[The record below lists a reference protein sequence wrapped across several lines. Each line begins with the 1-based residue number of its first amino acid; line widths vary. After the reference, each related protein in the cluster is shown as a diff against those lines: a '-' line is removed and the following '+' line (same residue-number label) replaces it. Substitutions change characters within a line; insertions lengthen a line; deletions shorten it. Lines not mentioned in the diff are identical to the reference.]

1 MCVSFGLLDD
11 AFEPAYVD
19 RTDNLPFPPVGRRAA
34 LIAAQMIA
42 YHERFPAS
50 ARALRLFHDATE
62 AEAAAMDPAY
72 RKKVVFEFTRA
83 AAAGRGKGMPPGSGR
98 DNSLV
103 GGGRKRK
110 EAERDDPSEYF
121 RRRRRRRRA
130 AMERALEAMIDAKMG
145 GDGDDFRDDFD
156 DADEGV
162 DAEEAAG
169 LAARGGTP
177 RKGEKRRKRG
187 STFSPG
193 Y

>member
-1 MCVSFGLLDD
+1 
-11 AFEPAYVD
+11 
-19 RTDNLPFPPVGRRAA
+19 
-34 LIAAQMIA
+34 
-42 YHERFPAS
+42 
-50 ARALRLFHDATE
+50 
-62 AEAAAMDPAY
+62 MDPAY

-110 EAERDDPSEYF
+110 EAERDDPSEDTF
-121 RRRRRRRRA
+121 EDEGGHDDA
-130 AMERALEAMIDAKMG
+130 AMVRALEAMIDAKMG

-162 DAEEAAG
+162 DAEEATG

>member
-1 MCVSFGLLDD
+1 
-11 AFEPAYVD
+11 
-19 RTDNLPFPPVGRRAA
+19 
-34 LIAAQMIA
+34 
-42 YHERFPAS
+42 
-50 ARALRLFHDATE
+50 
-62 AEAAAMDPAY
+62 MDPAY

-110 EAERDDPSEYF
+110 EAERDDPSEDTF
-121 RRRRRRRRA
+121 EDEGDVDDA

>member
-1 MCVSFGLLDD
+1 
-11 AFEPAYVD
+11 
-19 RTDNLPFPPVGRRAA
+19 
-34 LIAAQMIA
+34 
-42 YHERFPAS
+42 
-50 ARALRLFHDATE
+50 
-62 AEAAAMDPAY
+62 MDPAY

-110 EAERDDPSEYF
+110 EAERDDLSEDTF
-121 RRRRRRRRA
+121 EDEGDHDDD

-162 DAEEAAG
+162 DAEEATGLGSRWYTAEGGEAEETRVDVLFGILIDGDEQSNGQLLLGFAFDMDAAG
-169 LAARGGTP
+169 ALPRHPGVSTGTNTACVF
-177 RKGEKRRKRG
+177 RRAMTNKTP
-187 STFSPG
+187 SL
-193 Y
+193 